1 MNDGWKSQWWAKIRR
16 AIGWAERYNKTL
28 TLAALSLTLIATGLI
43 FWQGEKTA
51 RRSIAMMALTQR
63 PILAYSSDGP
73 PSIYNI
79 TKKRL
84 EVPFVN
90 KGTLMAFR
98 VVTRVRISKEKVF
111 NDTLQLPAK
120 VSTDCPPQAVF
131 FAQASFDTSL
141 AQTEEVY
148 CHIFI
153 SYTSSS
159 VAGDLNAAYYTYMA
173 TILLNPKADSL
184 MRPMLNEGG
193 IDSVAVTLKPLG
205 SWEEVSLNDPL
216 NAEKLILHFSPPSK
230 PWFD

>member
-73 PSIYNI
+73 PTNYNI
-79 TKKRL
+79 PKNRL

-98 VVTRVRISKEKVF
+98 IVTQVRLSKEKVF
-111 NDTLQLPAK
+111 NDTLQLPAN
-120 VSTDCPPQAVF
+120 VSADCPPQAAF
-131 FAQASFDTSL
+131 FVPAAFDTSL

-148 CHIFI
+148 CHIFM

-159 VAGDLNAAYYTYMA
+159 VAGDLDAAYYTYMA
-173 TILLNPKADSL
+173 TMLLNPKADSL
-184 MRPMLNEGG
+184 MRPMVNKGG
-193 IDSVAVTLKPLG
+193 IDSVAFTLKLLG
-205 SWEEVSLNDPL
+205 SWEEVSLNNPL
-216 NAEKLILHFSPPSK
+216 KAERRILHFLPPSK